1 MWQVVREDDCS
12 YKKCLYSSELIHKNI
27 VNINHMREPTEN
39 VFLDRVIYTIA
50 ILLKYVSSHC
60 AGSKPLG

>member
-39 VFLDRVIYTIA
+39 VENIA
-50 ILLKYVSSHC
+50 KLNRRDGGQI
-60 AGSKPLG
+60 